1 MGDMSYRT
9 IKVETT
15 GTVCR
20 IRLDRP
26 EAKNSINELLITELL
41 DALDRHQESVTV
53 VVLEGQPDYF
63 CSGAD
68 FRELTTAAAAG
79 EQVERSPELLYEL
92 FLRLA
97 TGPFVTVSHV
107 RGVANAGGVGLVAA
121 SDIVIADDTAR
132 FSLSELLFGLY
143 PACVLPFLI
152 RRCGFQESH
161 YMTLMTMP
169 FDATVAAAS
178 GLVDATGVNSDA
190 LLRRH
195 LTRLECLP
203 KVGIARYK
211 RYIHA
216 LDDSLTA
223 ARPTALAGN
232 RKVFSDERNLT
243 LIRRYTEEGIFPWEA

>member
-1 MGDMSYRT
+1 MNYRT

-26 EAKNSINELLITELL
+26 SAKNSINAVLVAECL
-41 DALDRHQESVTV
+41 DALDRCQDHVTV
-53 VVLEGQPDYF
+53 VVLEGLPDYF
-63 CSGAD
+63 CFGAD
-68 FRELTTAAAAG
+68 FQELTATLAEG
-79 EQVERSPELLYEL
+79 EQAEQRPEALYEL

-121 SDIVIADDTAR
+121 SDIVIADATAR

-152 RRCGFQESH
+152 RRCGFQKAH

-169 FDATVAAAS
+169 FDASAAVAS
-178 GLVDATGVNSDA
+178 GLVDVTGENSEA

-195 LTRLECLP
+195 LARLKCLP
-203 KVGIARYK
+203 KTGIARYK
-211 RYIHA
+211 RYLHA
-216 LDDSLTA
+216 LDDGLTA
-223 ARPTALAGN
+223 ALPTASAGN
-232 RKVFSDERNLT
+232 REVFSDERNLT
-243 LIRRYTEEGIFPWEA
+243 LIRRYTEEGVLPWEA

>member
-1 MGDMSYRT
+1 MTYRT
-9 IKVETT
+9 IKVDTA

-26 EAKNSINELLITELL
+26 EAKNSLNELLVAELL
-41 DALDRHQESVTV
+41 DALDRHQASVTV
-53 VVLEGQPDYF
+53 VVLEGLPDYF
-63 CSGAD
+63 CFGAD
-68 FRELTTAAAAG
+68 FQELTTAAAAG
-79 EQVERSPELLYEL
+79 ERTKHGPERLYEL

-97 TGPFVTVSHV
+97 TGPFVTVAHV

-152 RRCGFQESH
+152 RRCGSQKAH

-169 FDATVAAAS
+169 FDAATAAS
-178 GLVDATGVNSDA
+178 YGLVDATGPNGEA

-195 LTRLECLP
+195 LTRLKCLP
-203 KVGIARYK
+203 ASGIARYK
-211 RYIHA
+211 RYLHA
-216 LDDSLTA
+216 LDDGLTA
-223 ARPTALAGN
+223 ARSTALAGN
-232 RKVFSDERNLT
+232 REVFSDERNLT
-243 LIRRYTEEGIFPWEA
+243 LIRRYTEEGILPWEA